1 MSKSAGKNYTFAFS
15 PSPWSNPNSKRDRAR
30 QFILN
35 HYTWEQ
41 IASQL
46 IEVYKEICKKK

>member
-1 MSKSAGKNYTFAFS
+1 VLAKIALLLFILRLGA
-15 PSPWSNPNSKRDRAR
+15 WSHSNSKRDRAR
-30 QFILN
+30 EFILN
-35 HYTWEQ
+35 HYTWDQ